1 MDEIIIEETKKDKKQ
16 KKQKV
21 KLSKNEKKQKKI
33 EDIKNNPEKH
43 NKVRR
48 LFFGIGK
55 EFWRISWLKKNKILY
70 WFLVTIL
77 IIIVFGAI
85 FTAVSYIS
93 EAFIN
98 L

>member
-1 MDEIIIEETKKDKKQ
+1 MEEVIVRESKKE

-21 KLSKNEKKQKKI
+21 KLSKEEKKQNKI
-33 EDIKNNPEKH
+33 EDRKNNPEKY
-43 NKVRR
+43 NKTKR

-55 EFWRISWLKKNKILY
+55 EFWRISWLKNNKILY
-70 WFLVTIL
+70 WFLVALLT
-77 IIIVFGAI
+77 IIVFGVI
-85 FTAVSYIS
+85 FTAVSYVS